1 MEIYATILICL
12 LVASPLFFILYGAG
26 LVIYYNWKN
35 GRATKKH
42 PDFFEFQAEVER
54 AEIEKIEWE
63 NVVYEKKKLVDEMA
77 KQRNYLPKEQLEKWD
92 EKMEEIKK
100 EIAVL
105 LDEELRPREIEYLA
119 LKDRLKA
126 WKKKLIEDKEIVEW

>member
-1 MEIYATILICL
+1 MEIYATILVCF
-12 LVASPLFFILYGAG
+12 LVAMPLFFIVYGAG

-35 GRATKKH
+35 GRAIKKH
-42 PDFFEFQAEVER
+42 PDFFEFQAEVEK

-63 NVVYEKKKLVDEMA
+63 LVVNKKKELVDEMT
-77 KQRNYLPKEQLEKWD
+77 KQRNYLPKEKLKEWD
-92 EKMEEIKK
+92 EKMEEIKN

-105 LDEELRPREIEYLA
+105 LDTELRPREVEYLM